1 MQPSGATCHP
11 QTIYAETG
19 RYIVRSDVRQTYAHV
34 DRRKKRRGPWRIVL
48 LISSFHQELF
58 IIEALGAVE
67 HGWSKSCMRVCYS
80 VNESDLLGCMAGSS
94 LRAARQQIVMRG
106 TKNKRRETQRA
117 LRLRALKGYLASSF

>member
-34 DRRKKRRGPWRIVL
+34 NRRKKRRDEWRVVL
-48 LISSFHQELF
+48 LISSFHQEFF
-58 IIEALGAVE
+58 ISEALGAVE
-67 HGWSKSCMRVCYS
+67 NGWAKSCMRVCYS
-80 VNESDLLGCMAGSS
+80 VNERDLLGCMAGSS